1 MDGFMSVDKRSYDD
15 FKRQVPDVVLPLVE
29 TIREY
34 CMSLSDNVV
43 EDIRMH
49 RIVFGKSMTFRW
61 FLDIRPE
68 PDKIIAKVQKSRK
81 VAPEI
86 FEIKNKQEASD
97 LMQIIKHAFDEIR

>member
-15 FKRQVPDVVLPLVE
+15 FKKQVPDVVLPLVE

-68 PDKIIAKVQKSRK
+68 PDKIVAKIQKSRK

-97 LMQIIKHAFDEIR
+97 LMQRIKHAFDEIR